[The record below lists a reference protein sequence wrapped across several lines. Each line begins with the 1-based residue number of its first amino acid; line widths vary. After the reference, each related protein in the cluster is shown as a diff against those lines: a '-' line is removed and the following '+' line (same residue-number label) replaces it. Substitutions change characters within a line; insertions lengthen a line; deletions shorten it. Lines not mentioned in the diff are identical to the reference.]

1 MDQRNKNLA
10 WDVLL
15 NGNEM
20 SDEKNLIRE
29 VDEEVRQ
36 DNYKRIWNKYKKYIF
51 ISITILLTLVVS
63 INFYKFNKEKKI
75 EKQSELFF
83 QATQYIELEDYQNAK
98 KILKEINYSQITGY
112 SDLSFLYL
120 IDLVNKKKISLDI
133 NDLKVKKNSLFYGL
147 IKLQKFNNEI
157 NSNIDNINNINEI
170 IDLSRPDSN
179 WKYLAHELLSSYYLK
194 KNDSENAL
202 QSLNVIINSEDSGEY
217 IRERARTIVEIL
229 KKNK

>member
-1 MDQRNKNLA
+1 
-10 WDVLL
+10 
-15 NGNEM
+15 M
-20 SDEKNLIRE
+20 SDEQNLIKE
-29 VDEEVRQ
+29 VDEEVSQ

-98 KILKEINYSQITGY
+98 KILKEINYSQTTGY

-133 NDLKVKKNSLFYGL
+133 NNLKVKKNSLFYGL
-147 IKLQKFNNEI
+147 IKLQNFNNEI
-157 NSNIDNINNINEI
+157 NSNIENINNINEI
-170 IDLSRPDSN
+170 IDLSRPYSN